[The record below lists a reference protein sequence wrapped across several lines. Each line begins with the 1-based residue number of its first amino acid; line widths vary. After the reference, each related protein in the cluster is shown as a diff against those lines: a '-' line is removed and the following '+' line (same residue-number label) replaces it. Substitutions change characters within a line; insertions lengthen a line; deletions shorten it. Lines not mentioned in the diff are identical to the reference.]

1 MAREKNSQ
9 ANEYFVSVLT
19 KKYEDELRAK
29 DKEIKE
35 LKDQLEVF
43 KFTQKHL
50 AQKKSS
56 ISNALIAAVDKAKE
70 IEDSSKKVYELKVA
84 QINALYSRY
93 EKLLDEMLQKHPDLV
108 ETEGVRNMVSS
119 FKESITEAISEDL
132 GVEKSLNKQTSG
144 DQIRVLLNRVNS
156 PKSQLSK
163 LDRPVKIERKKTQT
177 SLKNVKESGEE
188 KQNAV
193 EKQTRIKPI
202 SSITMSNDDKY
213 ETLADK
219 FLNSNDDESSDA
231 LGRAIYSKKSAVDP
245 YAFPEVNE
253 SGFNLEEAI
262 NPTEGLEQIM
272 KSFDFYED

>member
-1 MAREKNSQ
+1 MAREKNNQ

-84 QINALYSRY
+84 QINALYLRY

-108 ETEGVRNMVSS
+108 ETEGVRNMVSN

-156 PKSQLSK
+156 PKSQPSK

-177 SLKNVKESGEE
+177 ALKNVKESGEE
-188 KQNAV
+188 KQSTI

-213 ETLADK
+213 E
-219 FLNSNDDESSDA
+219 
-231 LGRAIYSKKSAVDP
+231 
-245 YAFPEVNE
+245 
-253 SGFNLEEAI
+253 EE
-262 NPTEGLEQIM
+262 L
-272 KSFDFYED
+272 